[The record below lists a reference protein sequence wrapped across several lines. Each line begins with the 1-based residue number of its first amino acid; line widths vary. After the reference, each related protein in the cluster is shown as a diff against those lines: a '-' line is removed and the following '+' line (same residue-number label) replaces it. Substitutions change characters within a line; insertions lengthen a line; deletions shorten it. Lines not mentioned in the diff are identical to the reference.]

1 MKKYTIENISPNKKS
16 FQTEKMKVPAIL
28 FSSERDFSQSDV
40 LEKVE
45 TIAERKNIFENIAV
59 LSEAHTK
66 PNIENSTGAIVASE
80 DIIPEMIDAA
90 TNCGMRVVLTDLS
103 ENELTAHK
111 IENLFSELKEN
122 IPSKKMIGT
131 KISKQMVADIFQFGS
146 KALEKFFSIHTKN
159 EFENTFSQGNFFAD
173 KEISKEEI
181 SGAVPRIVSWIA
193 KFRLGLLGATNSHFI
208 YLMRVSSIE
217 DENSANILGV
227 KNGQYL
233 FFMHTGSSIVGR
245 YTASLYT
252 KRKIKIFSQKI
263 ILFLIRLFSTSI
275 EKDDRQK
282 ITTAFRAT
290 GNYGFANRTLITCE
304 IHKALGK
311 IFARTVS
318 TELLYD
324 APHVYFD
331 EESHFGKKVIIHRN
345 GANRAC
351 GPSKMSRHAVFS
363 QTGEPVLIA
372 PFSKKIAYIGVG
384 TDQNEETFFSANH
397 EIGKIKE
404 LQIPEEKSLKYAEK
418 IVQEMEKNQIIKL
431 VAKLETV
438 EILTY

>member
-1 MKKYTIENISPNKKS
+1 MKKYTLENISPNKKS

-28 FSSERDFSQSDV
+28 FSEERDFSQSDV

-45 TIAERKNIFENIAV
+45 AIAERKNIFENIAV

-66 PNIENSTGAIVASE
+66 PNIENPTGSVVASE
-80 DIIPEMIDAA
+80 NIIPEMIDAA
-90 TNCGMRVVLTDLS
+90 TNCGMRIVLTDLS
-103 ENELTAHK
+103 ENELTAHN
-111 IENLFSELKEN
+111 IENLFSELKKN

-146 KALEKFFSIHTKN
+146 KALKKSFPIHTKN

-173 KEISKEEI
+173 KEISPEEI
-181 SGAVPRIVSWIA
+181 SGAIPRIVSWIA

-208 YLMRVSSIE
+208 YLMKVSEISDSNLAE
-217 DENSANILGV
+217 ILGI

-252 KRKIKIFSQKI
+252 RRKIKSFSQKI
-263 ILFLIRLFSTSI
+263 ILFLIRLFSTPI

-304 IHKALGK
+304 IHKALEK
-311 IFARTVS
+311 IFSREIL

-324 APHVYFD
+324 APHVYF
-331 EESHFGKKVIIHRN
+331 EGESHFGKKVIVHRN
-345 GANRAC
+345 GANRAF
-351 GPSKMSRHAVFS
+351 GPSKMTHHAVFS

-372 PFSKKIAYIGVG
+372 PFAKKIAYIGVG

-397 EIGKIKE
+397 EIGKITGLENPKE
-404 LQIPEEKSLKYAEK
+404 YAQK
-418 IVQEMEKNQIIKL
+418 IIKEMEENKIIKL
-431 VAKLETV
+431 VAKLETIKV
-438 EILTY
+438 LDY